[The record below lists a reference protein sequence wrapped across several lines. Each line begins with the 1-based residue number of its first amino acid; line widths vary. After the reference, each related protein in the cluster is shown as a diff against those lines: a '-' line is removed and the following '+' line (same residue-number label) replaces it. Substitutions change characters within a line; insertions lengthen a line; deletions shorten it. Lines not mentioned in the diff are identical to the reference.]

1 MCKRRIEEI
10 VSRGKQ
16 NDRSHDNGGGGGHGG
31 NNIEVMEMLIP
42 GNRCGVVIGKGG
54 ETIKRLNEE
63 YGVKL
68 VLIQDAETPLNADK
82 PLRITGEPDRV
93 ARVKDAVMA
102 LINPPPIGD
111 RRGGPPGGGPGGGY
125 RGDRGGGD
133 DRGEYGTRRGGAG
146 DRYAGG
152 RDDGRGGRDD
162 NGRYGGGGRDDGRGG
177 GNPYGGGHGG
187 GNPYGGPGGGAPG
200 KDGTNPNYGMP
211 QCTIRVPGDRAGF
224 VIGKGNYAPRI
235 FIYSY
240 FFLDDAIFYLRH

>member
-16 NDRSHDNGGGGGHGG
+16 NDRSHDNGGGGGGGHGGG

-102 LINPPPIGD
+102 LINPPPMAGD
-111 RRGGPPGGGPGGGY
+111 RRGGPPGGGPGGGGY

-146 DRYAGG
+146 GDRYGG
-152 RDDGRGGRDD
+152 RDDGRGGRED
-162 NGRYGGGGRDDGRGG
+162 NGRYGGRDDGRGG
-177 GNPYGGGHGG
+177 GNPYG

-224 VIGKGNYAPRI
+224 VIGKGN
-235 FIYSY
+235 
-240 FFLDDAIFYLRH
+240 